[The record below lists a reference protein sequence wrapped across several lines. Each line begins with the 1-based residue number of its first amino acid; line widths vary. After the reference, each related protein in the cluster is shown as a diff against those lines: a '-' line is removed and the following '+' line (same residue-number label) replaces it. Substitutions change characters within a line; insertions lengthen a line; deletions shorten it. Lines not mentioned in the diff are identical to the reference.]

1 MSGTEM
7 TQSQG
12 GRSPFSSTNLGHEE
26 AFQGLE
32 RIFRSTE
39 VHTLGIRQMGH
50 DTGKALALAQ
60 KKKSVPENRR

>member
-1 MSGTEM
+1 MTDSRHEPRMSGTEM

-32 RIFRSTE
+32 SLGAQKSTPLAFDRWAM
-39 VHTLGIRQMGH
+39 TLG
-50 DTGKALALAQ
+50 KL
-60 KKKSVPENRR
+60 